1 MTLKTLLG
9 YFLAVFSACILSGC
23 ATPKTIPSAYISDP
37 SFYFTS
43 PHAPSAAEFNSAVDQ
58 AVAGDD
64 EQLLYILRLIRFT
77 EGSSGRSFG
86 GTLNRLEQL
95 TGPERFNAAKAALS
109 PDEAAKVKSAMATA
123 AAVEASIIA
132 HGGKLE

>member
-1 MTLKTLLG
+1 MTLKTLHFAALLG
-9 YFLAVFSACILSGC
+9 ISLLAGC

-37 SFYFTS
+37 SFYFTD
-43 PHAPSAAEFNSAVDQ
+43 PHGLTAAEFNSAVDE

-64 EQLLYILRLIRFT
+64 EKLIYILRLIRFT

-95 TGPERFNAAKAALS
+95 TGPERFNAAKAALT